1 MANYF
6 PSIYRQLEAEIDTCI
21 EQKIH
26 LLIITLPGLGATHL
40 LQHYLKNHPKSNIN
54 YLNSAN
60 NTISDTYNFIDFDN
74 NQNDFIDQV
83 ENYFKNAN
91 YQQKFALI
99 INQPSILLSDK
110 YLNSTLPRRFIK
122 TFYLPAYSQADIE
135 IFVKD
140 INPKISKTDL
150 NIIYRLSAGIPRLA
164 KFFCTN
170 PDRDS
175 PLINNIISPT
185 ISAIAK
191 TNKNILQKLN
201 IDINHPTISQFL
213 KSHQTKLDIKMNF
226 DLSFVENGQVNPN
239 TLNKIEAKILNY
251 LIENNG
257 QISREKI
264 AQFKWGEN
272 QYDEFSDL
280 AITKT
285 MRRLKHK
292 LSVCTLKTI
301 SKVGYQLVTN

>member
-21 EQKIH
+21 KQKIH

-60 NTISDTYNFIDFDN
+60 NTISDTYNFIDLDN

-83 ENYFKNAN
+83 EIYFKNAD

-122 TFYLPAYSQADIE
+122 TFYLPAYNQADIE

-140 INPKISKTDL
+140 INPKISQVNL
-150 NIIYRLSAGIPRLA
+150 NIVYKLSAGIPRLA

-170 PDRDS
+170 SDRDN

-213 KSHQTKLDIKMNF
+213 KNHQAKLDIKMNF

-239 TLNKIEAKILNY
+239 SLNKIEAKILNY

-264 AQFKWGEN
+264 AEFKWGAN
-272 QYDEFSDL
+272 SFDDFSDL

-292 LSVCTLKTI
+292 LSIYTLKTI
-301 SKVGYQLVTN
+301 PKIGYQLVTN